1 MTWEIL
7 TSVAK
12 RKNVNKIVI
21 QNLKLII
28 KKFFQNID
36 KILTICIN

>member
-12 RKNVNKIVI
+12 RKNVIKIVI
-21 QNLKLII
+21 QNLNLII
-28 KKFFQNID
+28 KKLFQNIE

>member
-12 RKNVNKIVI
+12 KKNVNKIVM
-21 QNLKLII
+21 QNLNLII
-28 KKFFQNID
+28 KKLFQTIE